1 MLVLNNRNRR
11 CRHHAERGSALVYIL
26 IAIALLA
33 ALTVSFMEPSSQQTS
48 SQSGFRTATAVQGQV
63 DVIRSAVQE
72 CILRYPN
79 GDNAIPNGVGQ
90 AEEGAR
96 REFPINPNSSYLP
109 AGLRSGSRNV
119 GGIRCP
125 GNNAGGAANNHQLVF
140 GGNTG
145 KFMPTPPDLFQPWQ
159 WYNGEDG
166 VFFWIRTDKADSFL
180 RPSMEKLDENFS
192 ECEADVIV
200 APSGSAVNLDGDGTV
215 NCPAGNICFR
225 VWMINNG
232 TAPHGDFA
240 IDNTCG
246 ASDI

>member
-1 MLVLNNRNRR
+1 MYRLKNKNQKS
-11 CRHHAERGSALVYIL
+11 ESGSALVYIL

-33 ALTVSFMEPSSQQTS
+33 ALTVTFMEPSSQQTS

-72 CILRYPN
+72 CVLRYRN
-79 GDNAIPNGVGQ
+79 GDQSINATPGGSDP
-90 AEEGAR
+90 GAHK
-96 REFPINPNSSYLP
+96 EFPINPNSSHLP
-109 AGLRSGSRNV
+109 AGLRSGNRNV
-119 GGIRCP
+119 SGIRCP
-125 GNNAGGAANNHQLVF
+125 GNTAGGGVTEHQLVF

-145 KFMPTPPDLFQPWQ
+145 KFMPAPPDLFLDWQ
-159 WYNGEDG
+159 WYNGTDG

-180 RPSMEKLDENFS
+180 QAALEKLDENYS

-200 APSGSAVNLDGDGTV
+200 APSGSAVNLDVGATV

-232 TAPHGDFA
+232 TGPHGDYA
-240 IDNTCG
+240 INSTCG
-246 ASDI
+246 GSDI

>member
-1 MLVLNNRNRR
+1 MQSKSKNRKS
-11 CRHHAERGSALVYIL
+11 ESGSALVYIL

-79 GDNAIPNGVGQ
+79 GDNTVPPS
-90 AEEGAR
+90 EGAHMGY
-96 REFPINPNSSYLP
+96 PIDPNSSHLP
-109 AGLRSGSRNV
+109 IAYRSGNRNV
-119 GGIRCP
+119 SGIRCP

-145 KFMPTPPDLFQPWQ
+145 KFMPTPPDLFLDWQ
-159 WYNGEDG
+159 WYNGPDG

-180 RPSMEKLDENFS
+180 QASLEKLDESFS
-192 ECEADVIV
+192 ECEADVII
-200 APSGSAVNLDGDGTV
+200 APSGSAVDLDSNADV

-232 TAPHGDFA
+232 SAPHGDYTVN
-240 IDNTCG
+240 NTCG
-246 ASDI
+246 SSDI